1 MKALPVKITLAQGT
15 KRQLYLSK
23 DRLRMNAL
31 FDSMEARG
39 EPAPEPMPPLVV
51 RNDSLTDGA
60 TVTYCN
66 SVVIRGPS
74 RFVYCPQAP
83 LIEGKGPIAWL
94 ETEAEVELTL

>member
-15 KRQLYLSK
+15 KRQLYVQK

-31 FDSMEARG
+31 ADRMEANG
-39 EPAPEPMPPLVV
+39 EPAPNPLPPLVC
-51 RNDSLTDGA
+51 RNDSVTDGA
-60 TVTYCN
+60 TLTFCN

-74 RFVYCPQAP
+74 RFVYRPHAP

>member
-15 KRQLYLSK
+15 KRQLYVSK

-31 FDSMEARG
+31 AEHADLTDYSF
-39 EPAPEPMPPLVV
+39 PLPPLVV

-60 TVTYCN
+60 TITYCS

-74 RFVYCPQAP
+74 RFVYRPNAP
-83 LIEGKGPIAWL
+83 LVEGNGPIAWL
-94 ETEAEVELTL
+94 ETEAEVELTI

>member
-1 MKALPVKITLAQGT
+1 MKALPVKITLAQGI
-15 KRQLYLSK
+15 KRQLYVSK
-23 DRLRMNAL
+23 DRLRANGI

-39 EPAPEPMPPLVV
+39 EPAPEPLPPLVV

-60 TVTYCN
+60 TITYCN

-74 RFVYCPQAP
+74 RFVYRPDAP

-94 ETEAEVELTL
+94 ETESEVELTI